1 MDSNFFNLSKRKKRD
16 LLSDLLE
23 GRSTEG
29 IISKKELNALNRLI
43 EGGPA
48 NNPPAKI
55 SAEPQKTKNGT
66 AAKNKSC
73 KAKRKTTC
81 YLTPE
86 TTENLDKALIAI
98 RSQLPENLR
107 SRVTK
112 SEIINQALVVLLQE
126 FAAKGKNS
134 RLVRIIAQET

>member
-1 MDSNFFNLSKRKKRD
+1 MNPNFFNLSKRKKRD
-16 LLSDLLE
+16 LLTDLLV
-23 GRSTEG
+23 GKSTEG

-43 EGGPA
+43 EGGPV
-48 NNPPAKI
+48 NNAPVKI
-55 SAEPQKTKNGT
+55 PAEPQKTKIGT
-66 AAKNKSC
+66 AAKNKSR
-73 KAKRKTTC
+73 KAKRKITC
-81 YLTPE
+81 YLAPE
-86 TTENLDKALIAI
+86 ITENLDKAQIAI

-134 RLVRIIAQET
+134 RLIRTIIQET